1 MEDIGNDTDS
11 NEMWPHAS
19 WVHRPACPDDNSNG
33 SWGLAEA
40 ATLIGV
46 PSCLNKHTLL
56 LHCVLNC
63 VFFVIFCYITLPTV
77 NGWVCHLQSTFRAL
91 KSHVFQADH
100 PLNAR
105 KNAAVRLEST
115 GTYSV
120 PLTRCRC
127 RLVMARCIFCI
138 LPQNHFPTM
147 QITHRPQ
154 SSSFLGLPYRIL
166 SMNPKKRNYFGA

>member
-40 ATLIGV
+40 ATLIEV

-63 VFFVIFCYITLPTV
+63 VF
-77 NGWVCHLQSTFRAL
+77 
-91 KSHVFQADH
+91 
-100 PLNAR
+100 
-105 KNAAVRLEST
+105 
-115 GTYSV
+115 
-120 PLTRCRC
+120 
-127 RLVMARCIFCI
+127 
-138 LPQNHFPTM
+138 
-147 QITHRPQ
+147 
-154 SSSFLGLPYRIL
+154 SSSSVIL
-166 SMNPKKRNYFGA
+166 HYLL